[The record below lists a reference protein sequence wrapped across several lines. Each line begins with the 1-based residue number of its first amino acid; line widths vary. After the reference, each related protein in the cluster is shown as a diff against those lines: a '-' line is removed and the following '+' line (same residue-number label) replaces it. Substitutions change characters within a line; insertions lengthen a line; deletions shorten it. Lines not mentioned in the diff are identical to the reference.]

1 MSRFFEEYKPKDLS
15 EVVFSAP
22 TIMPIFQSIANGTA
36 TTNLLLYGPVGTGKT
51 AIAKLITE
59 LYYTNRDESDWTTFI
74 DLTEMKDFTRLRS
87 MMTRSTAGFTDRW
100 WFILDEGDKLPTS
113 QMTMMLNQLHNIIGK
128 YGNCNFI
135 ITTNS
140 LGHMPAGIKSRCYPI
155 VIDPPTPEQ
164 FLQRAKDIV
173 AAEGK
178 SATDDE
184 IINWLSIGDND
195 IRHYLTM
202 LDMNLAFRPKS
213 VVGQQ
218 QIKAPISAPTSVST
232 KLTAA

>member
-1 MSRFFEEYKPKDLS
+1 MSRFLIEYAPKTID
-15 EVVFSAP
+15 EVVLNNP
-22 TIMPIFQSIANGTA
+22 TLLPMLQAIANGTS
-36 TTNLLLYGPVGTGKT
+36 TNNLMLYGPVGTGKT
-51 AIAKLITE
+51 AIAKLMTE
-59 LYYTNRDESDWTTFI
+59 LYYTNKGDSDWSNFI
-74 DLTEMKDFTRLRS
+74 DLTQTTDFNVVRS
-87 MMTRSTAGFTDRW
+87 AMSRNTIGCTDRW

-218 QIKAPISAPTSVST
+218 QIKAPISVPASVST